1 MATQSWF
8 GKLVAEKLE
17 KVRKRLQPLLPHRTG
32 AQTASDGGAADKTV
46 AARLAGLREQF
57 EHAVVRLGIIGESGS
72 GKSSLINAIVGRP
85 VAPVGAL
92 VETTQEPQ
100 EVPVEGL
107 VLVDLPGCGT
117 PTWPRDTY
125 VQRLRL
131 LEAYDGFILVT
142 AQRLKECDA
151 LLYAELARGAKK
163 PFFVVRSHFD
173 LAVAAHGKQEAREVI
188 PPYIRRQLQAGPD
201 LPVYLVSSVGRE
213 HYDLEKL
220 ILAVRNVLPE
230 WKRVRFTMAAR
241 AYGPETLA
249 RKREAAEKVVGIYA
263 GLAAANALNPV
274 PGLDISVDVGILTR
288 MARYVISTYGLRK
301 DQVEALQGHTHVHAA
316 VIRGVREIAQRFTP
330 YLTEKFVAAA
340 LRRMGAEVLMKNTS
354 KWVPFVGTLVSAGLG
369 YQLTYRFGDQ
379 LIDDCE
385 SAAKQVIASL
395 RADGK
400 TA

>member
-1 MATQSWF
+1 MATPSWLR
-8 GKLVAEKLE
+8 KLVTEQLQS
-17 KVRKRLQPLLPHRTG
+17 VRRKLQPLLPHRTRP
-32 AQTASDGGAADKTV
+32 QTTPRGGRDGGTANRTV
-46 AARLAGLREQF
+46 AARLAGLREEF

-117 PTWPRDTY
+117 PTWPRNSY
-125 VQRLRL
+125 VQRLHL
-131 LEAYDGFILVT
+131 LEAYDGFVLVT
-142 AQRLKECDA
+142 AQRIKECDA
-151 LLYAELARGAKK
+151 LLFAELARKANK

-173 LAVAAHGKQEAREVI
+173 LAVAAHGEQEAREVI
-188 PPYIRRQLQAGPD
+188 PPYIRRQLQADPD

-213 HYDLEKL
+213 HYDLERL
-220 ILAVRNVLPE
+220 ILDIRNALPE
-230 WKRVRFTMAAR
+230 WKRVRFTMAAH

-301 DQVEALQGHTHVHAA
+301 DQVEALQSHTKL
-316 VIRGVREIAQRFTP
+316 P
-330 YLTEKFVAAA
+330 
-340 LRRMGAEVLMKNTS
+340 
-354 KWVPFVGTLVSAGLG
+354 
-369 YQLTYRFGDQ
+369 
-379 LIDDCE
+379 
-385 SAAKQVIASL
+385 
-395 RADGK
+395 
-400 TA
+400 